1 VAVVPPGVRGIRVL
15 GRAAVAVIAAVHLLL
30 CAPHASDMGADSTA
44 VWAAIAGFAH
54 HHATATDISQT
65 PHGTSLDVAG
75 GDGPNVEHDCVTVAV
90 KHRPGGDGVPASTGP
105 PLPLSCASPGAAGPP
120 ARLLWA
126 VPESNPTG
134 CLILRC

>member
-1 VAVVPPGVRGIRVL
+1 
-15 GRAAVAVIAAVHLLL
+15 VAVIAAVHLLL

-105 PLPLSCASPGAAGPP
+105 PLPLSCASPGAAGPAAVGGSREQSDPLPDP
-120 ARLLWA
+120 ALL
-126 VPESNPTG
+126 TG
-134 CLILRC
+134 PAAAGNRAAG